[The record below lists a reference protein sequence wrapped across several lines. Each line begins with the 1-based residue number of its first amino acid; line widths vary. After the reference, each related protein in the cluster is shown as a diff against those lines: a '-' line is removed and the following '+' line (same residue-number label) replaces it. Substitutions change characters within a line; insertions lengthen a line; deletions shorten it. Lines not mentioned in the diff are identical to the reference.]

1 MNTFCRPAQV
11 QRGFTLIELLVT
23 MIVVTILA
31 LLAES
36 SYSQYVV
43 RGSRAAAETELVQLA
58 SVQEK
63 IYLNSSAYATDLTA
77 AYTGQ
82 AGGGV
87 GRTSGKTN
95 DGKYTITLATD
106 AAGQSY
112 TLTAT
117 PISTS
122 TQKNDGAITIDSTG
136 TRMWNGKPW

>member
-1 MNTFCRPAQV
+1 
-11 QRGFTLIELLVT
+11 

-31 LLAES
+31 LVAES
-36 SYSQYVV
+36 SYSQYVI

-82 AGGGV
+82 AGGGM

-95 DGKYTITLATD
+95 DCKYTITLATD